1 MNTTQAN
8 TQDNAPAESL
18 AARELDLPELVL
30 PIAFMRENDLYFYQE
45 TVEEFL
51 PGNRVKVKNYGEM
64 LLLGG
69 CSYLDLEGHP
79 ALRAAAIDAL
89 DRFGAGIQ
97 GARLLAGTLAVH
109 HPLEAKIAELKQTE
123 AAITFT
129 SGYAANTSAIPA
141 LVGRHDT
148 VIADKLAHASLIDG
162 CVLSRAK
169 LQRFRHNDVAHLEEL
184 LAQSGGRGHRT
195 LVVVDGVYS
204 MDGDIADL
212 PAIARACRRHG
223 AMLMVDE
230 AHSFGMLGK
239 NGHGIEEHF
248 GLPPNTVDIKM
259 GTLSKAIPA
268 SGAYIAGS
276 RQLIDFLV
284 HQARGFVYSG
294 ALSPVQAAVA
304 LAALEVLQKEPER
317 VRRLQEN
324 AAHFASRL
332 REAGFDF
339 AESPSA
345 IFPIIC
351 GDDEKALRLARGCQR
366 RGIFV
371 QAVVSPVVPQGGA
384 RLRAV
389 ITAGHRKEDLDWS
402 VEVMA
407 EVAEEL
413 GGILPA
419 REAA

>member
-1 MNTTQAN
+1 MSTSHQ
-8 TQDNAPAESL
+8 NAHPDSQPNMP

-51 PGNRVKVKNYGEM
+51 PGNRVKVQNYGEM

-69 CSYLDLEGHP
+69 CSYLGLEGHP
-79 ALRAAAIDAL
+79 ALRAAAIAAL

-109 HPLEAKIAELKQTE
+109 HPLEAKIAAFQGTE

-169 LQRFRHNDVAHLEEL
+169 LQRFRHNDAAHLEEL
-184 LAQSGGRGHRT
+184 LAQAGGRHRT

-212 PAIARACRRHG
+212 PAISRACRRHG

-230 AHSFGMLGK
+230 AHSFGMLGAT
-239 NGHGIEEHF
+239 GHGIEEHF
-248 GLPPNTVDIKM
+248 GLPPGTIDIKM

-294 ALSPVQAAVA
+294 ALSPIQAAVA
-304 LAALEVLQKEPER
+304 LAALEVLEKEPER
-317 VRRLQEN
+317 VQMLQQN
-324 AAHFASRL
+324 AAHFAGRL

-339 AESPSA
+339 SESPSA
-345 IFPIIC
+345 IFPILC

-389 ITAGHRKEDLDWS
+389 ITAGHRQEDLDWS